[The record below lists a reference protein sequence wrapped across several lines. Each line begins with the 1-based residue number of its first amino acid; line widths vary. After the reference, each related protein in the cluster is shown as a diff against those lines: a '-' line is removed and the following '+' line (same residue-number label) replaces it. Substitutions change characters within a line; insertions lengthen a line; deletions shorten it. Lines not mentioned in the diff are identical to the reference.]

1 MSDSDNTNK
10 SNIDFKAEFPQ
21 AKKRIDALFEFVDN
35 SPTAFHASLNEA
47 KELEKH
53 GFTELKW
60 EDEWKFNPGDKY
72 YLIIGGTTFISFI
85 VGTEK
90 AKGFKI
96 IGTHNDSPTL
106 CIKNNP
112 EMKSEGLKQLN
123 VEPYG
128 GLVYRGW
135 FDRPLSVAGRVLLR
149 GENNS
154 IKTEII
160 NVEKDL
166 MIIPSLAIHMDRAM
180 NEGYKISPQKELK
193 PVYAMDSDE
202 SQDFIDYIAEYLGV
216 ETAEILDY
224 DLSLYPRENGTYI
237 GINSEFYSLGRLDN
251 LLMTHQALTAIAEST
266 DTNISFH
273 RIFVSFDNEE
283 IGSQTGRGA
292 DSALFGNFLKRLNIA
307 CGGSEEDYY
316 RSLANSFI
324 ISTDV
329 SHAAHPNYP
338 EMADPTNRPR
348 LNGGP
353 VLKIAARKSYNTT
366 GESAARFRL
375 YAENANAPVQ
385 CFYNHSD
392 KRGGSTIS
400 PLAEAQTAI
409 PGADI
414 GIPILSMHN
423 IREMGGVLD
432 HEFSIRIMKEFFA
445 SEY

>member
-10 SNIDFKAEFPQ
+10 LNIDFKAEFPQ

-53 GFTELKW
+53 GFIELKW
-60 EDEWKFNPGDKY
+60 EDEWQFNPGDKY

-96 IGTHNDSPTL
+96 IGTHNDS
-106 CIKNNP
+106 
-112 EMKSEGLKQLN
+112 
-123 VEPYG
+123 
-128 GLVYRGW
+128 LVYRGW

-266 DTNISFH
+266 DSNISFH

-392 KRGGSTIS
+392 KRGGSTIG